1 MPMWIA
7 LAGCGTDLGHMRYKR
22 LGRTGLYVSELCL
35 GTMTYGG
42 KGFWEVI
49 GKLGI
54 DAVAG
59 QLRTA
64 FDAGINFIDTAD
76 IYHEGESER
85 LVGEALAQLGTPRD
99 RVVLA
104 TKVFG
109 RSGTDPNAAGLS
121 RKHILDSIDGSLR
134 RLRVDHVDLYQ
145 IHGFDPVTP
154 IEETLDAL
162 DAVVQAGKARYLGFC
177 NLPAWRAGKA
187 LAIADRR
194 QQARFVSAQM
204 FYAIA
209 ARDIEREIVPL
220 AEEEGLAIL
229 PWSPLA
235 GGLLSG
241 KFTED
246 LTAPAESRRAA
257 FDFPIVDKPRAMA
270 CVAAMRPIAARLGAS
285 VAQVALAYLLAKPAV
300 TSVII
305 GARTDAQLADNLG
318 AVRVA
323 LSAEDLTALDQ
334 VSALPPEYPGWMVE
348 FQNRSRFVDG
358 MER

>member
-1 MPMWIA
+1 
-7 LAGCGTDLGHMRYKR
+7 MRYKR

-49 GKLGI
+49 GKLGL

-59 QLRTA
+59 QLRA
-64 FDAGINFIDTAD
+64 ALDAGINFLDTAD

-85 LVGEALAQLGTPRD
+85 LVGEALAKLGVRRD
-99 RVVLA
+99 DLVIA

-109 RSGTDPNAAGLS
+109 RSGPGPNAAGLS
-121 RKHILDSIDGSLR
+121 RKHIFDAIDGSLR

-145 IHGFDPVTP
+145 IHGHDPVTP
-154 IEETLDAL
+154 LEETVEALDAL
-162 DAVVQAGKARYLGFC
+162 VRAGKVRYVGFC
-177 NLPAWRAGKA
+177 NLPAWRACKA

-194 QQARFVSAQM
+194 GQARFISAQM

-220 AEEEGLAIL
+220 AQEEGLAIL

-241 KFTED
+241 KFTDEGA
-246 LTAPAESRRAA
+246 APADSRRAQ
-257 FDFPIVDKPRAMA
+257 FDFPFVDKPRAVA
-270 CVAAMRPIAARLGAS
+270 CVAAMRPIAQRLGAS
-285 VAQVALAYLLAKPAV
+285 VAQVALAYLLHKPAV

-305 GARTDAQLADNLG
+305 GARTDAQLADNL
-318 AVRVA
+318 AAARLA
-323 LSAEDLTALDQ
+323 LPPEDLAALDE
-334 VSALPPEYPGWMVE
+334 VSALPREYPGWMVE
-348 FQNRSRFVDG
+348 FQGQDRFVDG